1 MPKPFPIVISTWPF
15 GLPANEAAWTVLSS
29 DGSALDAVIAG
40 ATQCE
45 DDPSVHS
52 VGLGGLPDASGEVT
66 LDASVMDHAGRC
78 GAVACLK
85 RVQNAAKVARLVMER
100 TPHVMLVG
108 GAATEFALANGMPE
122 SDPLTDEARRR
133 YEEWKNEHK
142 SPTAAAGHDTIG
154 LLAIDSAGQLAGAC
168 TTSGLAF
175 KLPGRVGDSPII
187 GAGLYV
193 DGQIGAATATGQG
206 EEMIKAC
213 GSFAI
218 VENMRQGM
226 EPAIAIGEVLERL
239 LRRRGGD
246 FAADVSFLA
255 LRADGAFAGMTL
267 RSKTNFRFAV
277 INRSMKQLLDA
288 PALVANG

>member
-1 MPKPFPIVISTWPF
+1 MLTPIVISTWPF
-15 GLPANEAAWTVLSS
+15 GMAADEAAWRVLSGG
-29 DGSALDAVIAG
+29 GSALDAVVSG

-45 DDPSVHS
+45 DDPAVNS
-52 VGLGGLPDASGEVT
+52 VGLGGLPDACGEVT

-85 RVQNAAKVARLVMER
+85 RVQNAAQAARLVMER
-100 TPHVMLVG
+100 TPHVLLVG
-108 GAATEFALANGMPE
+108 EAATQFALANGMNE
-122 SDPLTDEARRR
+122 ANLLTDEARRR
-133 YEEWKNEHK
+133 YEEWKQKQAQERK
-142 SPTAAAGHDTIG
+142 TSGHDTLGI
-154 LLAIDSAGQLAGAC
+154 LAIDSSGQLAGAC

-193 DGQIGAATATGQG
+193 DGQVGAATATGQG

-213 GSFAI
+213 GSYAI
-218 VENMRQGM
+218 VDNLRRGM
-226 EPAIAIGEVLERL
+226 EPMAAITDVLERH

-246 FAADVSFLA
+246 FGADVCFLA
-255 LRADGAFAGMTL
+255 LRGDGAFAGMTL
-267 RSKTNFRFAV
+267 RASTHFRFAV
-277 INRSMKQLLDA
+277 IHSSAKQLLEA